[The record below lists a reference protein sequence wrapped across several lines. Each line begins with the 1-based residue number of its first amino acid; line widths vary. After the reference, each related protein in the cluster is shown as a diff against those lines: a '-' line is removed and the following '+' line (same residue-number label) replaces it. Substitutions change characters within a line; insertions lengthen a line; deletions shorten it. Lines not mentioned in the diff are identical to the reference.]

1 MLRFN
6 ELRNTILTLECQAQ
20 EIPLVFQAEDYKGH
34 LGEKKKKKKKNIYI
48 YTLKGLVITYHTR
61 GRGGGLEEVGRIA
74 INCGKLVLAVNF
86 LHSHFTLCHW
96 RLTPSLLKTI
106 WPSPKFPPPMAK
118 IINWSLRTLV
128 SLMLAS
134 SPPPLYFSLP
144 YEWLSDVPL
153 VITLPQLFCSP
164 SAHFWLVQHGDIDW
178 QVWQVAIKILVQNN
192 ASVTYDQKD
201 QSGWRR
207 GSVNWCKL
215 FFKGTS
221 PDNSGN
227 TLIYSF
233 KNFFRL
239 RSHAYSHIIHVT

>member
-34 LGEKKKKKKKNIYI
+34 LGEKKKKKKNIYI
-48 YTLKGLVITYHTR
+48 YRYIHTLKGLVIAYHTR
-61 GRGGGLEEVGRIA
+61 GRGWGLGLEEVGRIA

-106 WPSPKFPPPMAK
+106 WPSPKSPPPPTAK

-134 SPPPLYFSLP
+134 SPPPPFIFP
-144 YEWLSDVPL
+144 YHMSDL
-153 VITLPQLFCSP
+153 
-164 SAHFWLVQHGDIDW
+164 
-178 QVWQVAIKILVQNN
+178 
-192 ASVTYDQKD
+192 VTY
-201 QSGWRR
+201 
-207 GSVNWCKL
+207 
-215 FFKGTS
+215 
-221 PDNSGN
+221 
-227 TLIYSF
+227 
-233 KNFFRL
+233 
-239 RSHAYSHIIHVT
+239 H